1 MFVIIVQPRVFYNLK
16 KSMLCKHY
24 GKEQNNSSTQQNLKN
39 LSIDSVDDDDDA
51 QEFPGS
57 QNSHEYQN
65 TVPLCRK
72 LKFLTVNRH

>member
-1 MFVIIVQPRVFYNLK
+1 
-16 KSMLCKHY
+16 MLCKHN

-51 QEFPGS
+51 QEFPSS

-65 TVPLCRK
+65 TVPHCAE
-72 LKFLTVNRH
+72 N